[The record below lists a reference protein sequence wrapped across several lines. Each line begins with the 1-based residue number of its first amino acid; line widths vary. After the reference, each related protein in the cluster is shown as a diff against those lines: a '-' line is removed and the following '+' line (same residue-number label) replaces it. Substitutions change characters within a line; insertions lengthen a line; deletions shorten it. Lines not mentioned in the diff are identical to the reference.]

1 MTESQPAAAEREPT
15 GPFFKSRREL
25 TGVARSIAHKFAF
38 SLEHYAWLAR
48 HRGIPAVTMD
58 LLQPQITPAP
68 FDIER
73 NRILANL
80 CRQNLNELL
89 KRLRPPAQVRS
100 ALLTAEFTLPDRLTD
115 DSEDAMGRTTV
126 TVVLTDEQ
134 GKEWAGTHVLERT
147 LACE

>member
-1 MTESQPAAAEREPT
+1 MTESRPAAAEREST

-48 HRGIPAVTMD
+48 HHGTPTVTVN
-58 LLQPQITPAP
+58 LLQPEITPAP

-73 NRILANL
+73 NRILAAMCRRNL
-80 CRQNLNELL
+80 HELL
-89 KRLRPPAQVRS
+89 KRLRPPAQVLS

-115 DSEDAMGRTTV
+115 DSEDAMERTTV

-134 GKEWAGTHVLERT
+134 GKEWMGTVVLEKT
-147 LACE
+147 LAHG